1 MRRAIAGPTP
11 DLTTLDLMLRGDA
24 AIAEA
29 EALVAA
35 LRSLRAQAEARRHE
49 RPPTPWAD
57 PERPRRSGPPDTPP

>member
-29 EALVAA
+29 LVAA
-35 LRSLRAQAEARRHE
+35 LRSLRGQAEARQRE
-49 RPPTPWAD
+49 RPPAPWAD